1 MVSDKALSI
10 GGGVP
15 EAILARAEVR
25 EMLYR

>member
-10 GGGVP
+10 GGGVL
-15 EAILARAEVR
+15 EAILSRPEVR